1 MKEKKKFDKMR
12 EEYTNTKMQL
22 EATKQQVEVKNL
34 KIEKLEGDC
43 TTLKKQLQE
52 QKEKVN
58 NLE

>member
-52 QKEKVN
+52 
-58 NLE
+58 